1 MTAPAQSVVPQQPH
15 GRYLVTLALTALGV
29 VYGDIGT
36 SPLYAIRYSFS
47 GPHGIPVTPGNV
59 LGVLSLVFWSLVIVV
74 TIKYHV
80 VIIRADNKG
89 EGGVL
94 ALMALVNGSRVA
106 RGLSP
111 RRLMIVL
118 GIFGSALLY
127 ADGGLTPAISVLS
140 AVEGLE
146 IATPALA
153 SWVIPVT
160 LVILIGL
167 FLVQSRGTAR
177 IGAVF
182 GPVMLVWF
190 ATIGVL
196 GLSQIIRDPS
206 VLVAVSPYHAAH
218 FFAEDVRR
226 GFVVLGA
233 VFLVV
238 TGGEALYAD
247 LGHFGHRAIQIAWFG
262 VALPCLLL
270 NYFGQGALLLRD
282 ASAAENPFYHLA
294 PGWALYP
301 LIALAT
307 AATIIASQAVIS
319 GAFSL
324 TRQAVQLGYS
334 PRLQIAHTSSREI
347 GQIYVPLVNR
357 GLMLLTCV
365 LVIGFHA
372 ADTAQPTSSNIAGAY
387 GVALSTLML
396 ITTLM
401 FYVMS
406 REVWRWSFAR
416 AAIVSGLFLCVDVPF
431 FGANMLKIRSG
442 GWVPLA
448 IAAAIFLLMTTWQR
462 GREILGK
469 RMQEKTVALK
479 MLLADLA
486 AEPPLR
492 VPGTA
497 VFLYGTTDGTPP
509 ALVHNLTHNKVLH
522 ERVVFLTMVTQDV
535 PHVSTAE
542 RVTVKAIGKGFY
554 RVVASYGFMDDPDI
568 DDVLAACQ
576 VKSLDIAIAGTT
588 FFLGR
593 ETLVAS
599 DRPGMRHWRTRCSRS
614 EPRSSCS
621 SRTAQAP
628 LRDKNT
634 QSLHGACAVRL
645 CPVIQPGRT
654 LRCPPARLPAS
665 PACPCPEPLRGSAR
679 PHRGSPGSSR
689 RRHLCDSRWPRARG
703 A

>member
-1 MTAPAQSVVPQQPH
+1 MTSAAEPGTAPR
-15 GRYLVTLALTALGV
+15 GGYLGTLALAALGV

-36 SPLYAIRYSFS
+36 SPLYAIRESFY

-59 LGVLSLVFWSLVIVV
+59 LGVLSLVFWSLVLVV
-74 TIKYHV
+74 TIKYHI

-94 ALMALVNGSRVA
+94 ALMALVNGSRLA
-106 RGLSP
+106 RGLTP
-111 RRLMIVL
+111 RRIMIVL

-127 ADGGLTPAISVLS
+127 ADGALTPAISVLS

-160 LVILIGL
+160 LGILIGL
-167 FLVQSRGTAR
+167 FLLQSRGTAR
-177 IGAVF
+177 IGAMF

-190 ATIGVL
+190 AVLGVL
-196 GLSQIIRDPS
+196 GLSEIVRQPG
-206 VLVAVSPYHAAH
+206 VLAAVSPEHAVR
-218 FFAEDVRR
+218 FFAENLGR

-247 LGHFGHRAIQIAWFG
+247 LGHFGHRAIQIAWFS
-262 VALPCLLL
+262 VALPSLLL

-282 ASAAENPFYHLA
+282 PATAENPFYHLA
-294 PGWALYP
+294 PSWGLYP
-301 LIALAT
+301 LIGLAT

-334 PRLQIAHTSSREI
+334 PRLRLEHTSSREI
-347 GQIYVPLVNR
+347 GQIYVPAVNW
-357 GLMLLTCV
+357 GLMLLTCALV
-365 LVIGFHA
+365 LGFRKS
-372 ADTAQPTSSNIAGAY
+372 TNIAGAY

-406 REVWRWSFAR
+406 REVWRWSIPR
-416 AAIVSGLFLCVDVPF
+416 AALVVGLFLLMDIPF
-431 FGANMLKIRSG
+431 FAANALKIRYG

-448 IAAAIFLLMTTWQR
+448 IAAVIFTLMTTWKR

-469 RMQEKTVALK
+469 RMLEKTMPLK

-486 AEPPLR
+486 AEPPIR

-497 VFLYGTTDGTPP
+497 VFMYGTTDGTPP
-509 ALVHNLTHNKVLH
+509 ALIHNLAHNKVLH
-522 ERVVFLTMVTQDV
+522 EKIVFLTVVTHDV
-535 PHVSTAE
+535 PHVPAAE
-542 RVTVKAIGKGFY
+542 RVTVKRIGKGFHS
-554 RVVASYGFMDDPDI
+554 VIASYGFMDDPDI
-568 DDVLAACQ
+568 GDVLGACRVQ
-576 VKSLDIAIAGTT
+576 SLDIRIEGTT

-593 ETLVAS
+593 ETLVTS
-599 DRPGMRHWRTRCSRS
+599 ERHGMAQWRENLFAFMSRNAL
-614 EPRSSCS
+614 RA
-621 SRTAQAP
+621 TAFFKIPANQVFEV
-628 LRDKNT
+628 
-634 QSLHGACAVRL
+634 GAQVEL
-645 CPVIQPGRT
+645 
-654 LRCPPARLPAS
+654 
-665 PACPCPEPLRGSAR
+665 
-679 PHRGSPGSSR
+679 
-689 RRHLCDSRWPRARG
+689 
-703 A
+703 

>member
-1 MTAPAQSVVPQQPH
+1 
-15 GRYLVTLALTALGV
+15 LTLALAALGV

-36 SPLYAIRYSFS
+36 SPLYAVREAF
-47 GPHGIPVTPGNV
+47 HGTHAVAVSPGNV
-59 LGVLSLVFWSLVIVV
+59 LGVLSLVFWSLIIVV

-94 ALMALVNGSRVA
+94 ALMALVNGSRIA

-111 RRLMIVL
+111 RHIMIVL

-127 ADGGLTPAISVLS
+127 ADGALTPAISVLS

-160 LVILIGL
+160 LAILIGL
-167 FLVQSRGTAR
+167 FLLQSRGTAR

-182 GPVMLVWF
+182 GPVMMVWF
-190 ATIGVL
+190 LTLGVL
-196 GLSQIIRDPS
+196 GLSQIVTQAR
-206 VLVAVSPYHAAH
+206 VLAAVSPYYAVR
-218 FFAEDVRR
+218 FFAADVQR

-247 LGHFGHRAIQIAWFG
+247 LGHFGHRAIQIAWFS

-282 ASAAENPFYHLA
+282 PGAAENPFYHLA
-294 PGWALYP
+294 PRWALYP

-334 PRLQIAHTSSREI
+334 PRLKIEHTSSREI
-347 GQIYVPLVNR
+347 GQIYVPLVNW

-365 LVIGFHA
+365 LVLGFE
-372 ADTAQPTSSNIAGAY
+372 TSSHLAGAY
-387 GVALSTLML
+387 GVALSALML

-416 AAIVSGLFLCVDVPF
+416 AAAVAGLFLCVDLPF
-431 FGANMLKIRSG
+431 FAANALKIRYG

-448 IAAAIFLLMTTWQR
+448 IAALVFMLMTTWKD
-462 GREILGK
+462 GRHVLAK

-497 VFLYGTTDGTPP
+497 VFMYGTTDGTPP
-509 ALVHNLTHNKVLH
+509 ALVHNLAHNKVLH
-522 ERVVFLTMVTQDV
+522 ERVVFLTMVTEDV
-535 PHVSTAE
+535 PHVAATE
-542 RVTVKAIGKGFY
+542 RVRVKPLGKGFY
-554 RVVASYGFMDDPDI
+554 SVIARYGFMDDPDI
-568 DDVLAACQ
+568 EDVLTACG
-576 VKSLDIAIAGTT
+576 VKKLDIPIAGTT

-599 DRPGMRHWRTRCSRS
+599 DRPGMAQWREQLFAFMSRNAL
-614 EPRSSCS
+614 RA
-621 SRTAQAP
+621 TAFFKIPPDQVFEV
-628 LRDKNT
+628 
-634 QSLHGACAVRL
+634 GAQVEL
-645 CPVIQPGRT
+645 
-654 LRCPPARLPAS
+654 
-665 PACPCPEPLRGSAR
+665 
-679 PHRGSPGSSR
+679 
-689 RRHLCDSRWPRARG
+689 
-703 A
+703 

>member
-1 MTAPAQSVVPQQPH
+1 VTPSPEHPRAARRR
-15 GRYLVTLALTALGV
+15 GDYLATVALAALGV

-36 SPLYAIRYSFS
+36 SPLYAIRYSF
-47 GPHGIPVTPGNV
+47 GTHGIAVTPGNV
-59 LGVLSLVFWSLVIVV
+59 LGVLSLVFWALLIVV
-74 TIKYHV
+74 TIKYHI

-94 ALMALVNGSRVA
+94 ALMALVNGSRVT
-106 RGLSP
+106 RDLSP
-111 RRLMIVL
+111 RRVMIVL

-140 AVEGLE
+140 AVEGIE

-160 LVILIGL
+160 LVILVGL
-167 FLVQSRGTAR
+167 FLLQSRGTAQ

-196 GLSQIIRDPS
+196 GLSGIIHQPG
-206 VLVAVSPYHAAH
+206 VLAAVSPYHAAR

-247 LGHFGHRAIQIAWFG
+247 LGHFGHRAIQLAWFG

-307 AATIIASQAVIS
+307 AAAIIASQAVIS

-334 PRLQIAHTSSREI
+334 PRLRIEHTSSREI
-347 GQIYVPLVNR
+347 GQIYVPTVNWAI
-357 GLMLLTCV
+357 MVLTCALV
-365 LVIGFHA
+365 LGFR
-372 ADTAQPTSSNIAGAY
+372 TSSNIAGAY

-416 AAIVSGLFLCVDVPF
+416 AATVAGLFLCVDLPF

-442 GWVPLA
+442 GWVPLV

-462 GREILGK
+462 GREILAK

-497 VFLYGTTDGTPP
+497 VFMSGTTDGTPP
-509 ALVHNLTHNKVLH
+509 SLVHNLTHNKVLH
-522 ERVVFLTMVTQDV
+522 ERVVFLTVVTQDI
-535 PHVSTAE
+535 PHVSRAE

-554 RVVASYGFMDDPDI
+554 SVIARYGFMDDPDI

-576 VKSLDIAIAGTT
+576 VKSLDIPIAGTT

-599 DRPGMRHWRTRCSRS
+599 DRPDMARWREQLFAFMSRNAL
-614 EPRSSCS
+614 RA
-621 SRTAQAP
+621 TAFFKIPADQVFEV
-628 LRDKNT
+628 
-634 QSLHGACAVRL
+634 GAQVEL
-645 CPVIQPGRT
+645 
-654 LRCPPARLPAS
+654 
-665 PACPCPEPLRGSAR
+665 
-679 PHRGSPGSSR
+679 
-689 RRHLCDSRWPRARG
+689 
-703 A
+703 

>member
-1 MTAPAQSVVPQQPH
+1 MTSAAEPGTAPR
-15 GRYLVTLALTALGV
+15 GGYLGTLALAALGV

-36 SPLYAIRYSFS
+36 SPLYAIRESFY

-59 LGVLSLVFWSLVIVV
+59 LGVLSLVFWSLVLVV
-74 TIKYHV
+74 TIKYHI

-94 ALMALVNGSRVA
+94 ALMALVNGSRLA
-106 RGLSP
+106 RGLTP
-111 RRLMIVL
+111 RRIMIVL

-127 ADGGLTPAISVLS
+127 ADGALTPAISVLS

-160 LVILIGL
+160 LGILIGL
-167 FLVQSRGTAR
+167 FLLQSRGTAR
-177 IGAVF
+177 IGAMF

-190 ATIGVL
+190 AVLGVL
-196 GLSQIIRDPS
+196 GLSEIVRQPG
-206 VLVAVSPYHAAH
+206 VLAAVSPEHAVR
-218 FFAEDVRR
+218 FFAENLGR

-247 LGHFGHRAIQIAWFG
+247 LGHFGHRAIQIAWFSA
-262 VALPCLLL
+262 ALPCLLL

-282 ASAAENPFYHLA
+282 PATAENPFYHLA
-294 PGWALYP
+294 PNWALYP
-301 LIALAT
+301 LIVLAT

-334 PRLQIAHTSSREI
+334 PRLRIEHTSSREI
-347 GQIYVPLVNR
+347 GQIYVPAVNW
-357 GLMLLTCV
+357 GLMLLTCALV
-365 LVIGFHA
+365 LGFR
-372 ADTAQPTSSNIAGAY
+372 TSSNIAGAY

-406 REVWRWSFAR
+406 REVWRWSITR
-416 AAIVSGLFLCVDVPF
+416 AALVVGLFLLMDVPF
-431 FGANMLKIRSG
+431 FAANALKIRYG
-442 GWVPLA
+442 GWVPLV
-448 IAAAIFLLMTTWQR
+448 IAAAVFVLMTTWKR

-469 RMQEKTVALK
+469 RMLEKTMPLK

-486 AEPPLR
+486 AEPPIR

-497 VFLYGTTDGTPP
+497 VFMYGTTDGTPP
-509 ALVHNLTHNKVLH
+509 ALIHNLAHNKVLH
-522 ERVVFLTMVTQDV
+522 EKIVFLTVVTHDV
-535 PHVSTAE
+535 PHVPAAE
-542 RVTVKAIGKGFY
+542 RVTVKRIGKGFHS
-554 RVVASYGFMDDPDI
+554 VIASYGFMDDPDI
-568 DDVLAACQ
+568 GDVLGACRVQ
-576 VKSLDIAIAGTT
+576 SLDIRIEGTT

-593 ETLVAS
+593 ETLVTS
-599 DRPGMRHWRTRCSRS
+599 ERHGMAQWRENLFAFMSRNAL
-614 EPRSSCS
+614 RA
-621 SRTAQAP
+621 TAFFKIPANQVFEV
-628 LRDKNT
+628 
-634 QSLHGACAVRL
+634 GAQVEL
-645 CPVIQPGRT
+645 
-654 LRCPPARLPAS
+654 
-665 PACPCPEPLRGSAR
+665 
-679 PHRGSPGSSR
+679 
-689 RRHLCDSRWPRARG
+689 
-703 A
+703 

>member
-1 MTAPAQSVVPQQPH
+1 MTSPLNAQADRR
-15 GRYLVTLALTALGV
+15 GRYLFTLALAALGV

-36 SPLYAIRYSFS
+36 SPLYAIRESFY
-47 GPHGIPVTPGNV
+47 GMHAIPVTPGNV
-59 LGVLSLVFWSLVIVV
+59 LGVMSLVFWSLILVV
-74 TIKYHV
+74 TIKYHI

-94 ALMALVNGSRVA
+94 ALMALVNGSRIA
-106 RGLSP
+106 RGLTP

-127 ADGGLTPAISVLS
+127 ADGALTPAISVLS

-153 SWVIPVT
+153 PWVIPVT

-167 FLVQSRGTAR
+167 FLIQSRGTAR
-177 IGAVF
+177 IGAMF
-182 GPVMLVWF
+182 GPVMLLWF
-190 ATIGVL
+190 VTIGVL
-196 GLSQIIRDPS
+196 GLSEIVRQPG
-206 VLVAVSPYHAAH
+206 VLAAVSPTYAIG
-218 FFAEDVRR
+218 FFAQDVER

-247 LGHFGHRAIQIAWFG
+247 LGHFGHHAIQIVWFC
-262 VALPCLLL
+262 VALPCLFL
-270 NYFGQGALLLRD
+270 NYLGQGALLLRD
-282 ASAAENPFYHLA
+282 PAAAVNPFYHLA
-294 PGWALYP
+294 PSWALYP

-334 PRLQIAHTSSREI
+334 PRLRIDHTSQREI
-347 GQIYVPLVNR
+347 GQIYVPAVNWA
-357 GLMLLTCV
+357 LMILTCALV
-365 LVIGFHA
+365 LWFR
-372 ADTAQPTSSNIAGAY
+372 TSSNIAGAY

-406 REVWRWSFAR
+406 REVWGWSFAR
-416 AAIVSGLFLCVDVPF
+416 AAGVAGLFLWLDVLF
-431 FGANMLKIRSG
+431 FCANALKIRYG
-442 GWVPLA
+442 GWVPLV
-448 IAAAIFLLMTTWQR
+448 IAAVIFILMTTWKK

-469 RMQEKTVALK
+469 RMLEKTVPLK

-486 AEPPLR
+486 AEPPIR

-497 VFLYGTTDGTPP
+497 VFMYGTADGTPP
-509 ALVHNLTHNKVLH
+509 ALVHNLAHNKVLH
-522 ERVVFLTMVTQDV
+522 EKIVFLTVVTEDV
-535 PHVSTAE
+535 PHVEPAE
-542 RVTVKAIGKGFY
+542 RVAIRHIGKGFHTVIA
-554 RVVASYGFMDDPDI
+554 RYGFMDDPDI
-568 DDVLAACQ
+568 EDVLGSCRT
-576 VKSLDIAIAGTT
+576 KTLDIRMEGTT

-599 DRPGMRHWRTRCSRS
+599 DRPGMAKWREQLFAFLSRNAL
-614 EPRSSCS
+614 RA
-621 SRTAQAP
+621 TAFFNIPANQVFEV
-628 LRDKNT
+628 
-634 QSLHGACAVRL
+634 GAQVEL
-645 CPVIQPGRT
+645 
-654 LRCPPARLPAS
+654 
-665 PACPCPEPLRGSAR
+665 
-679 PHRGSPGSSR
+679 
-689 RRHLCDSRWPRARG
+689 
-703 A
+703 